1 MILFGSTLLQVPP
14 LVICATLARTQ
25 QVWEEWCEPET
36 SVVSKRKFTL
46 CKLNYCLFGPKCM
59 RLKFW
64 IVYNR
69 ENVDWL
75 IFWTVIVPTSSLA
88 ALYLFQPTA
97 FLSDSS
103 NHSLNLLASPYPP
116 SYDSNCQ
123 WAGAS
128 CAYFSSPQ
136 ISSGTGNYFIV
147 PNLNLSFVSQSQ
159 GLSIC
164 TWFVYDQVDSWARIF
179 DFGDGQQLNN
189 ILLARE
195 GTSSTLILNFLQGSA
210 TSTSII
216 SPLPIALGV
225 WRHFC
230 IVNQGYSWVMY
241 DNGAQTASYWA
252 SWSTTI
258 LPTVLTSNYIG
269 RSNWNGDAML
279 RGRVADFRIYSQA
292 LSPQQVFAIFYRQG
306 NLVLR
311 CAVNGLKLK
320 NMKFSINELHFRWIC
335 IWNDRELWHDC
346 LVQACCTRFEELVLL
361 PLEPNKMM

>member
-1 MILFGSTLLQVPP
+1 MITKRSRAMSTFR
-14 LVICATLARTQ
+14 CLA
-25 QVWEEWCEPET
+25 
-36 SVVSKRKFTL
+36 
-46 CKLNYCLFGPKCM
+46 G
-59 RLKFW
+59 
-64 IVYNR
+64 IVAS
-69 ENVDWL
+69 
-75 IFWTVIVPTSSLA
+75 SSLV
-88 ALYLFQPTA
+88 ALYLFNPAA

-103 NHSLNLLASPYPP
+103 NNGMALVASPLPP

-123 WAGAS
+123 WPGAS
-128 CAYFSSPQ
+128 CADFSSYQ
-136 ISSGTGNYFIV
+136 SSGGNYFVV
-147 PNLNLSFVSQSQ
+147 PSLNLGSLSQSQ
-159 GLSIC
+159 GFSIC

-195 GTSSTLILNFLQGSA
+195 GTSSTLVLNFLQGSA

-292 LSPQQVFAIFYRQG
+292 LSPQQVSAIFYNPG
-306 NLVLR
+306 VKNMIYPTSNFSFSAIDILLGTTNLV
-311 CAVNGLKLK
+311 C
-320 NMKFSINELHFRWIC
+320 
-335 IWNDRELWHDC
+335 
-346 LVQACCTRFEELVLL
+346 
-361 PLEPNKMM
+361 